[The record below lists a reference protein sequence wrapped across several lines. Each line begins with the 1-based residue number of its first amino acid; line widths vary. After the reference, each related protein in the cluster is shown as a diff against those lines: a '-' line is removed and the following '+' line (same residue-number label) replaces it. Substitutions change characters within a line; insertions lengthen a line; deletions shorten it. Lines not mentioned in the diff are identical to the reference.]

1 MRKTAIIA
9 TSALALT
16 MAGTIIPT
24 QANAAKVKFGSELN
38 ETVQPS
44 NSFPGL
50 YCDPLDLG
58 AYCSFVQNE
67 AYGRPDG
74 GEKAPYSGTLKKV
87 RVIAGGQGSFT
98 LQLVKSKQV
107 GGMWQSKV
115 KAVGPM
121 FEYDGQSNQNWD
133 FDNYKVETFRV
144 NMPIKKGWRLAMR
157 STDTS
162 AIRCSSG
169 GANTLLHNP
178 PLSYGLGWQ
187 NASGDDGCWTLIE
200 GVIKY

>member
-44 NSFPGL
+44 NSLPGL
-50 YCDPLDLG
+50 YCDPLDLA
-58 AYCSFVQNE
+58 AYCSFVPNE

-74 GEKAPYSGTLKKV
+74 GEAAPYSGTLKKV
-87 RVIAGGQGSFT
+87 RVIAGGPGSFS
-98 LQLVKSKQV
+98 LQLVKSKQF
-107 GGMWQSKV
+107 GDFWQSKV
-115 KAVGPM
+115 KAVGPEFHYM
-121 FEYDGQSNQNWD
+121 GQSAQNWD
-133 FDNYKVETFRV
+133 TDTYNVETFRV
-144 NMPIKKGWRLAMR
+144 NMPIKRGWRLAMR
-157 STDTS
+157 TTDTS
-162 AIRCSSG
+162 AVRCSSG
-169 GANTLLHNP
+169 GANTLIHNP
-178 PLSYGLGWQ
+178 PLASGWGWQ
-187 NASGDDGCWTLIE
+187 HASTDDGCWMLIE